1 MEKTRFLRRGPE
13 WICCPGNRS
22 GPLLTRLVFGTIVL
36 FYIAISLYFMKTGLH
51 IIFFS
56 LDMMITLTFSVT
68 TIKHGFVCHPKEFYT
83 VVNAISKNMH

>member
-1 MEKTRFLRRGPE
+1 
-13 WICCPGNRS
+13 
-22 GPLLTRLVFGTIVL
+22 
-36 FYIAISLYFMKTGLH
+36 MKTGLH